1 MNSGIFRHPHKMC
14 RQNSAAVPVPSAP
27 LLNRPGVFV
36 PGCTGPTSL
45 VMVMR
50 DTQVQRIEVM
60 LMVLLLLML
69 SA

>member
-1 MNSGIFRHPHKMC
+1 
-14 RQNSAAVPVPSAP
+14 
-27 LLNRPGVFV
+27 
-36 PGCTGPTSL
+36 
-45 VMVMR
+45 MVMR